1 MWSNGVM
8 AVPLEGGP
16 TDVDA
21 DLRSIGRGMLAAR
34 RRRGLTQR
42 QLEDM
47 SCVPQST
54 ISRLENGKMPSV
66 RLSHLARLVHVLG
79 RVTIDPHDERS

>member
-1 MWSNGVM
+1 M

-16 TDVDA
+16 TDLES
-21 DLRSIGRGMLAAR
+21 DLRSIGRGFLAAR

-42 QLEDM
+42 GLEGM

-54 ISRLENGKMPSV
+54 ISRLENGKMASV
-66 RLSHLARLVHVLG
+66 RVSHLARLVHVLG
-79 RVTIDPHDERS
+79 RVTIEPLDEHR